1 MIRPRAC
8 WGAACD
14 LLGMSV
20 VYPAGGTVTISKKSP
35 LIRILSKRT
44 DCIDCGDFVNGR
56 GKGPLVKGGCPRER
70 TGGFRRAAREDGAA
84 RMRLGIPPASQ
95 ARPPVP
101 PLALC
106 ATSPGAGESVF
117 DKGGFYRYLS
127 IRHASRAFVISPWI
141 RVDTRSMRAAG
152 SSFMPVR
159 THSSVR
165 PTKAYL

>member
-20 VYPAGGTVTISKKSP
+20 VYPAGGAVTISKKFL

-84 RMRLGIPPASQ
+84 RMRPGIPPASQ

-101 PLALC
+101 PLALR
-106 ATSPGAGESVF
+106 ATSPVPGESVPWG
-117 DKGGFYRYLS
+117 K
-127 IRHASRAFVISPWI
+127 AFLFQICC
-141 RVDTRSMRAAG
+141 
-152 SSFMPVR
+152 SSFNPSLTPASSASTSRMPLPAKPPR
-159 THSSVR
+159 TAQGQAEVSWQR
-165 PTKAYL
+165 

>member
-1 MIRPRAC
+1 MVRPRAC

-14 LLGMSV
+14 LLGMYV
-20 VYPAGGTVTISKKSP
+20 VYPAGGAVTISKKFL

-44 DCIDCGDFVNGR
+44 DCIDFEENIKTRLCR
-56 GKGPLVKGGCPRER
+56 
-70 TGGFRRAAREDGAA
+70 GAA
-84 RMRLGIPPASQ
+84 SPTPRGGWRRREQPGKDGFLPYGVKDQRAVMERPRAGH
-95 ARPPVP
+95 ARP
-101 PLALC
+101 LQ
-106 ATSPGAGESVF
+106 
-117 DKGGFYRYLS
+117 GGGLRRSYLS
-127 IRHASRAFVISPWI
+127 IRHASRAFVISPRI

>member
-20 VYPAGGTVTISKKSP
+20 VYPAGGAITISKKFP
-35 LIRILSKRT
+35 LIRILSKRA
-44 DCIDCGDFVNGR
+44 DCIDYGDFVNGR

-84 RMRLGIPPASQ
+84 RMRPGIPPASQ
-95 ARPPVP
+95 ARPPP
-101 PLALC
+101 
-106 ATSPGAGESVF
+106 F

>member
-35 LIRILSKRT
+35 LIRILSKGT

-84 RMRLGIPPASQ
+84 RMRPGIPPASQ
-95 ARPPVP
+95 ARPP
-101 PLALC
+101 L
-106 ATSPGAGESVF
+106 F

>member
-20 VYPAGGTVTISKKSP
+20 VYPAGGTVTISKKSR

-84 RMRLGIPPASQ
+84 RMRPGIPPASQ
-95 ARPPVP
+95 ARPPP
-101 PLALC
+101 
-106 ATSPGAGESVF
+106 F

-165 PTKAYL
+165 PTKAYLSENVSAQGWNSGEV

>member
-20 VYPAGGTVTISKKSP
+20 VYPAGGAVTISKKSP
-35 LIRILSKRT
+35 LIRILSKGT
-44 DCIDCGDFVNGR
+44 DCIDYGDFVNGR

-70 TGGFRRAAREDGAA
+70 TGGFRRAAR
-84 RMRLGIPPASQ
+84 MRPGIPPASQ

-101 PLALC
+101 PLALR

>member
-35 LIRILSKRT
+35 LIRILSKRM
-44 DCIDCGDFVNGR
+44 DCIEYGDFVNGR

-70 TGGFRRAAREDGAA
+70 TGGFRRAAREDSAA
-84 RMRLGIPPASQ
+84 RMRPGIPPASQ
-95 ARPPVP
+95 ARPPP
-101 PLALC
+101 
-106 ATSPGAGESVF
+106 F

>member
-84 RMRLGIPPASQ
+84 RMRPGIPPASQ
-95 ARPPVP
+95 ARPPP
-101 PLALC
+101 
-106 ATSPGAGESVF
+106 F

-141 RVDTRSMRAAG
+141 RVDTRSTRAAG

>member
-56 GKGPLVKGGCPRER
+56 GKGPLVKGGCPRSGLGDFDGLCR
-70 TGGFRRAAREDGAA
+70 ISRHTRRRP
-84 RMRLGIPPASQ
+84 GIPPPRLRSA
-95 ARPPVP
+95 PP
-101 PLALC
+101 
-106 ATSPGAGESVF
+106 F
-117 DKGGFYRYLS
+117 DKGGFDGPYVTARKRSPPSLS
-127 IRHASRAFVISPWI
+127 QNFTNF
-141 RVDTRSMRAAG
+141 TRSTQNLPSLCKTFTAIVPYYGRNRRKTAVQLAC
-152 SSFMPVR
+152 FR
-159 THSSVR
+159 
-165 PTKAYL
+165 